1 MKPHTSISV
10 PARPFLQGRPG
21 TWPALVA
28 VLTLLAGAPPDRG
41 LHAQMVPDAPIED
54 FRLPM
59 FDDDQGY
66 RAWDLRGDQ
75 ALYLSADRIDVIGM
89 RLRVFAGGPEERI
102 RMTIVSPE
110 AHVLAD
116 RNEARGEDG
125 ILVTGDNY
133 RAEGTTWT
141 WERDNDRVRIS
152 GDVRVTFREEFEGFL
167 MVLP

>member
-116 RNEARGEDG
+116 RNEARGEDDG
-125 ILVTGDNY
+125 VRQNPAIEQKDQRIERRGQSKQQQQHAGVT
-133 RAEGTTWT
+133 
-141 WERDNDRVRIS
+141 VRLDEHPEQDPAD
-152 GDVRVTFREEFEGFL
+152 G
-167 MVLP
+167 